1 MHGSSYRYSEQITK
15 VKTYKKYISTH
26 NSAIFELQIPDFAP
40 KFVWTVRT
48 NDERKNFRGV
58 RRGRGSEA
66 SKSNSAVF

>member
-1 MHGSSYRYSEQITK
+1 MHGSSYGQSEQNTK
-15 VKTYKKYISTH
+15 VQKYKVLITQSF
-26 NSAIFELQIPDFAP
+26 FELQIPDFGP

-66 SKSNSAVF
+66 SKGNSAVF